1 MIMTDLEDALSLK
14 QKGNQAFK
22 EHDWLNSVHFY
33 TKAIEA
39 NDQDPSFY
47 ANRAQV
53 NSWSL
58 SPLALVSSYLRLARQ
73 ISNSKHMVTLS
84 LTPPKPSSS
93 MDHMS
98 R

>member
-1 MIMTDLEDALSLK
+1 MTESEDALSLK

-22 EHDWLNSVHFY
+22 DHDWLSSVHFY

-53 NSWSL
+53 NSRSL
-58 SPLALVSSYLRLARQ
+58 APMTLVSSYLRFSRQ
-73 ISNSKHMVTLS
+73 ISNSRHMGTLS